1 MFPVVSFVGEMGQA
15 DGPSRQGMGEMNIS
29 SRKAELAE
37 KILNSVK
44 AENLG
49 FKDRQL
55 FPAINQLIETYGLD
69 DAFQWITKD
78 NFAVLVTYMLESS
91 PKMSEKPSS
100 SPLSGKK
107 VQRMLNT
114 DGVAVV
120 RRSENATELRS
131 GPLATEET
139 DGRKKQHHERHWP
152 TDGATKSK
160 KAKITSIYSDDE
172 FRAVPT
178 SQFLEPV
185 AADSVSPSAKVHKV
199 KVPVPSLPSFGE
211 MHKGVSPHCSLSPP
225 MKEREAKRSRSEH
238 SESRASEKHL
248 SPTSVV
254 HSRNIDHHRVLTG
267 DRKET
272 NQKTTMSPEKF
283 KATPKERSIEKVEV
297 HNEPG
302 QDNRKWSRDSPM
314 KEREGRRSRSAHSE
328 NNALE
333 KHISPTVTHG
343 KHIINIDDHKNVL
356 SSDRRD
362 FMKKKTPSTEK
373 PKGTVMEH
381 FRRKVEDQ
389 NDLGQDRK
397 VRPRDS
403 DEQKN
408 VGNTEN
414 VKEDNKSGPRG
425 RMQVVSQK
433 KIIPS
438 KQLASALREDHPQ
451 KADARERVQGKFS
464 NAKSNDNIRP
474 CLKKVK
480 KKSASLSEHIIP
492 RQETKI
498 MSDPLKVR
506 EAVCVQ
512 KELITPNYC
521 VPVCSNLLW
530 KLKTVAAGS
539 LKTEMDPNAFQFLLA
554 RKEDL
559 EQRSDKAVVLP
570 NLDFGED
577 RNLIQKG
584 ASKSGQI
591 VEDKKENPAASADGD
606 GIILSLDISRG
617 REKRRI
623 MCVNEYDDTCFPDN
637 FLYITNSV
645 ITDAAHVDQ
654 SLSRIGDMH
663 CSCSG
668 NCLLSSTPCK
678 CTGDTRGEY
687 AYDNNGLLIP
697 RLAYNYC
704 SLDGRK
710 NRTDFITECNV
721 SCPCDFLKCGNRVV
735 QRGLKYRL
743 QVFMTKEGKGWGVRS
758 LEPIA
763 ARSFLFE
770 YIGEIMTNSEQYYRN
785 IEYREKNIH
794 TYTMLLD
801 ADYDMEINHFKDGL
815 NDDEALTLDAT
826 RYGNVSRF
834 VNHRCGDPNLLLR
847 PVQIDTR
854 DTHYY
859 HVAFFASRD
868 IAKNEE
874 LTWDYNINFDDKHE
888 VRGFRCL
895 CGSSLCRDKKNKVQ
909 KKCSLVRD

>member
-1 MFPVVSFVGEMGQA
+1 
-15 DGPSRQGMGEMNIS
+15 
-29 SRKAELAE
+29 
-37 KILNSVK
+37 
-44 AENLG
+44 
-49 FKDRQL
+49 
-55 FPAINQLIETYGLD
+55 
-69 DAFQWITKD
+69 
-78 NFAVLVTYMLESS
+78 MLES
-91 PKMSEKPSS
+91 PLKMSEKPSS
-100 SPLSGKK
+100 SPLSAKK
-107 VQRMLNT
+107 VPRKLST

-120 RRSENATELRS
+120 RCSENATELRS

-139 DGRKKQHHERHWP
+139 DGRKKQHHERHSP

-160 KAKITSIYSDDE
+160 KAKISSICSEDT
-172 FRAVPT
+172 FRPVPT

-185 AADSVSPSAKVHKV
+185 AAVSVSPSAKVHKV
-199 KVPVPSLPSFGE
+199 KVPVPSFGE
-211 MHKGVSPHCSLSPP
+211 MRKGVNPHCSLSPT
-225 MKEREAKRSRSEH
+225 MKEREAKRSRSEQ
-238 SESRASEKHL
+238 SENHASEKHF

-267 DRKET
+267 DRKGT
-272 NQKTTMSPEKF
+272 IQKTTMSPEKF
-283 KATPKERSIEKVEV
+283 KWTQKERSTRKVEI

-328 NNALE
+328 SNPLE
-333 KHISPTVTHG
+333 KRISPTVIPG
-343 KHIINIDDHKNVL
+343 KHIINIDDHENVL

-362 FMKKKTPSTEK
+362 FMKKKIPSTEK
-373 PKGTVMEH
+373 LKGTAMEH

-403 DEQKN
+403 DEQKSA
-408 VGNTEN
+408 GNTEN
-414 VKEDNKSGPRG
+414 VKEENKSGPRY

-433 KIIPS
+433 KVIPS
-438 KQLASALREDHPQ
+438 EQLASALREDHPQ
-451 KADARERVQGKFS
+451 KADARERVQVKVS
-464 NAKSNDNIRP
+464 NAKSNDSILP

-480 KKSASLSEHIIP
+480 KKSASLSEIIIP

-498 MSDPLKVR
+498 ASDPLSIR

-512 KELITPNYC
+512 KELITRNYS
-521 VPVCSNLLW
+521 VPVSSNLLRE
-530 KLKTVAAGS
+530 LKSAAAGR
-539 LKTEMDPNAFQFLLA
+539 LKTEMDPDVYQFFLA

-559 EQRSDKAVVLP
+559 EQRNDKTVVLP

-577 RNLIQKG
+577 RDLIQKG

-591 VEDKKENPAASADGD
+591 VEDKKENPAAPADGD
-606 GIILSLDISRG
+606 GFILSLDISRG

-623 MCVNEYDDTCFPDN
+623 MCVNEYDGTCLPDN
-637 FLYITNSV
+637 FLYITSSV

-735 QRGLKYRL
+735 QRGLKYRI
-743 QVFMTKEGKGWGVRS
+743 QVFMTKEGKGWGVRT
-758 LEPIA
+758 LEPIP

-888 VRGFRCL
+888 VQGFRCL
-895 CGSSLCRDKKNKVQ
+895 CGSSLCRDKKNKV
-909 KKCSLVRD
+909 KRKCLLVHD